1 MAALHRAVPLEQVHG
16 VAGGVGEDLH
26 LDVARVD
33 HRLLEEHRGVA
44 ERGLGLAHG
53 RVDGVTQV
61 LGPLDPAHAAPAA
74 ARRSLDDDGVAD
86 LAREC
91 AGLVLR
97 LQRVGAAGKN
107 GDARLLHRA
116 AGLDLV
122 AHQANHVGAGAYE
135 LDVARLADFGEVGRL
150 GEEAVAGV
158 YGVNVRYLGGGDDR
172 RDVQVAL
179 RRRGAADADGLVGE
193 AHVQRVA
200 VGGRMH
206 RDRLDAHLLAR
217 PDDPARDLA
226 AVRDQDF
233 AESSHQKVMS
243 DE

>member
-1 MAALHRAVPLEQVHG
+1 MYAVAVLVC
-16 VAGGVGEDLH
+16 EDLY
-26 LDVARVD
+26 LDVARVLD
-33 HRLLEEHRGVA
+33 ELLDVDVAATEGGRGLRGRRLHRGHEFLFRA
-44 ERGLGLAHG
+44 DDTHS
-53 RVDGVTQV
+53 
-61 LGPLDPAHAAPAA
+61 APAA
-74 ARRSLDDDGVAD
+74 ARRSFDDDGVAY
-86 LAREC
+86 LAREPS
-91 AGLVLR
+91 GLVLR
-97 LQRVGAAGKN
+97 LQRVWASRKY

-158 YGVNVRYLGGGDDR
+158 YGVNVRYLCGGDDGG
-172 RDVQVAL
+172 DVQVAL

-217 PDDPARDLA
+217 PDYPARYLA
-226 AVRDQDF
+226 SVRDQDF
-233 AESSHQKVMS
+233 AESSHQKVMG